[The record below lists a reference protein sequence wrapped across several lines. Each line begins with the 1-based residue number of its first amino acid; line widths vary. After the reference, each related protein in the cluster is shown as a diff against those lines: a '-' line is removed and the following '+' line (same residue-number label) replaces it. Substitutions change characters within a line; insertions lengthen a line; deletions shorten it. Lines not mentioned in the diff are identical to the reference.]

1 MLAIVAERA
10 SRSPR
15 RATPS
20 GPGLQPRDD
29 AVQFLI
35 GVNVDIRHPRGYP
48 TVDSGEIE
56 EILGQLLT
64 HRQNAKGGKAK
75 IPSHLRG
82 G

>member
-1 MLAIVAERA
+1 VGAVEGGQRQHLTADQGA
-10 SRSPR
+10 PR
-15 RATPS
+15 GATP
-20 GPGLQPRDD
+20 
-29 AVQFLI
+29 AVA
-35 GVNVDIRHPRGYP
+35 
-48 TVDSGEIE
+48 SGEIE